1 MTDAPSAPVLPGA
14 PRGARRGARAIP
26 RPSGAPLRE
35 VRLRGN
41 PRALA
46 GTRVGALAGTLGVI
60 LLALAH
66 PPHAAAQPAH
76 VVTARTTLRPSVP
89 TIEQALAADSTASAA
104 PNVPTGTAPDPR
116 LAPDE
121 VVGIVLDA
129 FAQASDRMRTDSTAP
144 ATEPGDA
151 GPFALLFA
159 FASPGNRAAL
169 GSPDRFGAMVRD
181 EAFRPLLRHR
191 RAVRGALRVHGDRAT
206 QRVLVTSAWGERV
219 AYTFVLARQDA
230 GAQRGCW
237 LTERVT
243 RDAPSRLATPASA

>member
-1 MTDAPSAPVLPGA
+1 MLGA
-14 PRGARRGARAIP
+14 A
-26 RPSGAPLRE
+26 
-35 VRLRGN
+35 
-41 PRALA
+41 
-46 GTRVGALAGTLGVI
+46 
-60 LLALAH
+60 LLAVAH
-66 PPHAAAQPAH
+66 PRHAAAQHAH
-76 VVTARTTLRPSVP
+76 AVTAQTLVRPSVP
-89 TIEQALAADSTASAA
+89 TADQAPATDSAA
-104 PNVPTGTAPDPR
+104 PAVPNVPTGTTPDPR

-129 FAQASDRMRTDSTAP
+129 LAQASDRVSADS
-144 ATEPGDA
+144 ATSETNPGDA

-219 AYTFVLARQDA
+219 AYTFVLARQGA